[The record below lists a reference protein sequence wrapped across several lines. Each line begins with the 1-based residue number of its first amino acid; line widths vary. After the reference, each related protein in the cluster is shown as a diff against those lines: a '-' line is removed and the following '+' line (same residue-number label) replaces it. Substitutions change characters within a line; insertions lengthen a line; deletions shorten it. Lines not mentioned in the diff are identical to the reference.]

1 MTDRELLQQA
11 LDKFEQLWEI
21 GIDAE
26 YKVDLM
32 PEIRALRAELAK
44 PEQAYEEVQITPTAI
59 WRWVREGNVYVSRL
73 TQEHMDQFK
82 QDLENSRKELAT
94 PEQEPVKCT
103 CGYAIGH
110 PLVTSCSCK
119 PRKEWVGL
127 TDEDVDWIL
136 GLAYADDMELIKT
149 IEAKLKEKNGG

>member
-1 MTDRELLQQA
+1 MNREIMQQA

-44 PEQAYEEVQITPTAI
+44 PEQWGDSAISDPVFLNTQRDIHGAIRQLVQ
-59 WRWVREGNVYVSRL
+59 
-73 TQEHMDQFK
+73 
-82 QDLENSRKELAT
+82 
-94 PEQEPVKCT
+94 PEQEPVGSVVT
-103 CGYAIGH
+103 WLDGSLVHGWFGDPPPVGTLLYAA
-110 PLVTSCSCK
+110 P

-127 TDEDVDWIL
+127 TDDEVYEIANFCKDQSFSF
-136 GLAYADDMELIKT
+136 YAKE
-149 IEAKLKEKNGG
+149 IENKLRSKNAV